1 MRRLLYTAILLIL
14 AFSDQIAEAQEYT
27 SIAERHLND
36 IMARVR
42 ENALEVSSQ
51 YPDYEA
57 GIYMQGNVD
66 ILKRGPFLKQIPYLK
81 KLQKGVDSYQ
91 AEFIGEITFTNPNI
105 YNKSVYSISSDKKK
119 FMEGHVETVVQP
131 LMKLNVYSQYL
142 FSNIYSPFAYKSYRY
157 YRYSIV
163 NFWQRGD
170 DTYFRISFKPKF
182 SSYKFIEGDFVV
194 TSRNWN
200 IRELSFKGA
209 MELIK
214 FNIDVVME
222 EEGTLAEILP
232 HNIRIDTDAKIL
244 GTRLKGSYMAALRYD
259 SVMVSHL
266 IADNAAGREKYN
278 LSSLYKTD
286 ADTLQAI
293 VSTIRRFR
301 DSSSSS
307 ADNPA
312 VVAVQD
318 TAENLSG
325 RGDTLTGGQLPA
337 DSLVLRLDTLA
348 PLEKERWGAL
358 ARMGNFFTS
367 DYTVDIKNVGEL
379 DIQPLVSPILFDFS
393 TSNGISY
400 TQKLK
405 FTRVTRKE
413 KLFYLEPRVGYNFKY
428 KEFYWGV
435 KGEINYAPRKMSRIF
450 VDIGNGSK
458 ITTERIREDLFSL
471 PMPIYDS
478 TGLNLRDFKATYAR
492 VGHKIEI
499 ANGLTLST
507 NLALMRYSED
517 GYSDFTPKYPDSQFM
532 SKASGIVSHQYINFV
547 PELELTYTPHQYYY
561 MNGERK
567 TYLYSRYPT
576 FNLSLAH
583 AIRGVMKSTTR
594 YNKLEFDMQQKLKVG
609 PMHEFFYRA
618 GFGIFYDYTDL
629 YFAEFKNLRRNNLPV
644 GWNDDIGGAFHL
656 LPRFR
661 YNEIDKYLRANI
673 KYDAPILLAS
683 SLLKRVKYITKERLY
698 CNLLLVDTMDPYM
711 EMGYGIGTHIF
722 NVGVFWGG
730 EVTRWNLVGVK
741 FTFEVFND

>member
-1 MRRLLYTAILLIL
+1 MRISLYIFLALLL
-14 AFSDQIAEAQEYT
+14 ACLPQKSEAQEYI
-27 SIAERHLND
+27 SINERHLND
-36 IMARVR
+36 IMDRVR
-42 ENALEVSSQ
+42 KKALEVSSQ

-57 GIYMQGNVD
+57 GIYIQGNVD
-66 ILKRGPFLKQIPYLK
+66 ILKRGPFLRQIPYLN
-81 KLQKGVDSYQ
+81 KLRKGVDNYQ

-105 YNKSVYSISSDKKK
+105 FNKSVYPISTRKDK
-119 FMEGHVETVVQP
+119 FMESHIVAIVSPV
-131 LMKLNVYSQYL
+131 MMLNVYSQYF
-142 FSNIYSPFAYKSYRY
+142 FSNIYSPLAHKSEKY
-157 YRYSIV
+157 YTYSLL
-163 NFWQRGD
+163 NFWHRGD
-170 DTYFRISFKPKF
+170 ETYFRISFRPKF
-182 SSYKFIEGDFVV
+182 NSYKFIEGDFIV
-194 TSRNWN
+194 TSRNWS
-200 IRELSFKGA
+200 IRELTFKGE
-209 MELIK
+209 MELVK
-214 FNIDVVME
+214 YNISVIMDDGQQLE
-222 EEGTLAEILP
+222 EFLP
-232 HNIRIDTDAKIL
+232 RTVQINAYMKL
-244 GTRLKGSYMAALRYD
+244 FGTRLQGSYKTAFRYD
-259 SVMVSHL
+259 SVKVSHL
-266 IADNAAGREKYN
+266 LAENAAGGEKYN

-286 ADTLQAI
+286 VDTLQVIA
-293 VSTIRRFR
+293 STIRRFR

-307 ADNPA
+307 AGNPA

-318 TAENLSG
+318 TVENLSG

-348 PLEKERWGAL
+348 PLEKERRGAL

-367 DYTVDIKNVGEL
+367 DYTVDIKNIGEL

-400 TQKLK
+400 TQRLK

-413 KLFYLEPRVGYNFKY
+413 KLFYLEPRLGYNFKY
-428 KEFYWGV
+428 KELYWGV
-435 KGEINYAPRKMSRIF
+435 KGEVNYAPHKMSRFFI
-450 VDIGNGSK
+450 DIGNGSK
-458 ITTERIREDLFSL
+458 ITTERIRNELFSL
-471 PMPIYDS
+471 SMPIYDS
-478 TGLNLRDFKATYAR
+478 SAINLRNFKATYAR

-499 ANGLTLST
+499 ANGLTLGT
-507 NLALMRYSED
+507 NLALMRYSEN

-532 SKASGIVSHQYINFV
+532 SDASGIVSHQYINFV

-609 PMHEFFYRA
+609 PMHEFFYRT

-656 LPRFR
+656 LPRFT

-673 KYDAPILLAS
+673 KYDAPMLLAS

-711 EMGYGIGTHIF
+711 EMGYGIGTNIF

-730 EVTRWNLVGVK
+730 EITRWNLIGVK
-741 FTFEVFND
+741 FTFEIFN

>member
-14 AFSDQIAEAQEYT
+14 AFFAQMTEAQEYI

-200 IRELSFKGA
+200 IRELSFKGS
-209 MELIK
+209 MELIN

-222 EEGTLAEILP
+222 EEGTPAEILP
-232 HNIRIDTDAKIL
+232 HNIRIDTEAKIL

-278 LSSLYKTD
+278 LSSLYRTD

-293 VSTIRRFR
+293 ASSIRRFR
-301 DSSSSS
+301 DSSSST
-307 ADNPA
+307 ADNP
-312 VVAVQD
+312 VAGVVQD
-318 TAENLSG
+318 TLNNLSG

-337 DSLVLRLDTLA
+337 DSLLLRLDTLA
-348 PLEKERWGAL
+348 SLEKERRGAL
-358 ARMGNFFTS
+358 ARMGNFFIS
-367 DYTVDIKNVGEL
+367 DYTLDIKNVGEL

-435 KGEINYAPRKMSRIF
+435 KGEINYATRKMSRIF

-478 TGLNLRDFKATYAR
+478 IGLNLRDFKTGYAR
-492 VGHKIEI
+492 LGHKIEI
-499 ANGLTLST
+499 ANGLTLGT
-507 NLALMRYSED
+507 NVAFMRYSEN
-517 GYSDFTPKYPDSQFM
+517 GYSDFTLKYPDSQFV
-532 SKASGIVSHQYINFV
+532 SQAQKIASHRYITFV

-583 AIRGVMKSTTR
+583 AIKGVFNSTTR
-594 YNKLEFDMQQKLKVG
+594 YNKLEFDMQQRLAVG

-618 GFGIFYDYTDL
+618 GFGVFYDYSDL
-629 YFAEFKNLRRNNLPV
+629 YFAEFKNLRRNR
-644 GWNDDIGGAFHL
+644 NDDIGGTFHL

-673 KYDAPILLAS
+673 KYDAPMLLAS
-683 SLLKRVKYITKERLY
+683 SLLRGVKYITKERLY
-698 CNLLLVDTMDPYM
+698 CNLLLVDTMDPYI

-741 FTFEVFND
+741 FTFDIFN